1 MTTIQNS
8 NFYSN
13 PTLDII
19 KCPPEYTDNGIE
31 CVLSSNL
38 GKITAM
44 AWDPCPLG
52 TTDGPLYP
60 NKMVKDCTRIDKMK
74 KCAVGYVP
82 NKDNTRCVKPCNSGY
97 EQVGEKCALPCKT
110 TEKRDGETC
119 IPKSLVDI
127 AIDDFI
133 KTNKFTPEE
142 ISILQPMIKDKYDAQ
157 FAEPSNYCKN
167 PDPNN
172 TQLRSACNCE
182 TSTLA
187 VTKTVA
193 ENALNSAINSY
204 YIIKYNREKAKY
216 ETDHAAW
223 VIRRDGFRA
232 QLNNMVRDSGCNNS
246 CGGDEYSID
255 SSCCS
260 GGCSPFQR
268 CCFGQEK
275 QFCKKTAA
283 AIEREV
289 SNWIAGNPEPTIGP
303 PPTQIALKSI
313 NVNIQC
319 CSQNISNITADKLE
333 ISDVKQNC
341 SQTNNIQAAYDDFE
355 KKKAAEAKAKADAEA
370 KAKADAEAAAKAKAD
385 AAAKAKADADA
396 AAADAIAKA
405 KAAAKAKADAEAAA
419 AATAKAKEEAEKAA
433 AAKKKKIIIG
443 ISSIGVVTII
453 GISIFFIIKFRKN

>member
-142 ISILQPMIKDKYDAQ
+142 ISILQPMIKDRFDAQ

-204 YIIKYNREKAKY
+204 NIIKYNREKAKY

-223 VIRRDGFRA
+223 VTRRNIYRA
-232 QLNNMVRDSGCNNS
+232 ELNNIVRDSGCNNS
-246 CGGDEYSID
+246 CGEDEYSID
-255 SSCCS
+255 KPCCGDS
-260 GGCSPFQR
+260 CSPFQR

-275 QFCKKTAA
+275 NICKKTVA
-283 AIEREV
+283 AIDREIL
-289 SNWIAGNPEPTIGP
+289 NWTAKNPEPTIGP
-303 PPTQIALKSI
+303 PPTQIALKSV

-319 CSQNISNITADKLE
+319 CSQNISNITADQLE

-355 KKKAAEAKAKADAEA
+355 KKKAAEAKAKADAAA
-370 KAKADAEAAAKAKAD
+370 KAKADAE
-385 AAAKAKADADA
+385 A

-433 AAKKKKIIIG
+433 AAKKNKIIIG